1 MEVSVADTVFKAVS
15 PNVKAVDLGDGT
27 YALAV
32 VIVDEAAVPV
42 NTTFR
47 KTLPPTEAVDL
58 GDGTYAIS
66 AVFG

>member
-1 MEVSVADTVFKAVS
+1 MADKVFINILPSLKTI
-15 PNVKAVDLGDGT
+15 DLGDGT
-27 YALAV
+27 HAVSV

-47 KTLPPTEAVDL
+47 KVLPPLKAVDL